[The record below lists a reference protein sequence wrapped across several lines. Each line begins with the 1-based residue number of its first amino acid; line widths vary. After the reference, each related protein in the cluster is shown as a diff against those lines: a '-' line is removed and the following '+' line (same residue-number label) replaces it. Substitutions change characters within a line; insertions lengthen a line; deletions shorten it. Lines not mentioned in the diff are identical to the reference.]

1 MTTEL
6 TPGQRAYDAYCA
18 ATGNRT
24 YSGQPTLEWWALPVA
39 IRHAWEQAGGQIRR
53 DTLAEVTGL
62 LRAQI
67 GEAGL

>member
-24 YSGQPTLEWWALPVA
+24 YSGAPTLDWRALPVA

-53 DTLAEVTGL
+53 DTLAEVTVL
-62 LRAQI
+62 IRAQI
-67 GEAGL
+67 GEDLK